1 MKLRKL
7 LVATAVLAFSGLSAY
22 ADTLV
27 MNNGRE
33 IRGKLVSINRG
44 IILFNQEN
52 GRQIRVNV
60 NRVDDINF
68 GDDDTAD
75 RETDNN
81 GRYSND
87 GRYSNTDRN
96 NDQYGEQSV
105 AVYADRTWTDTGMT
119 VRAGD
124 ILRFV
129 PSGEI
134 VWGPSRRDG
143 PTGEVNSP
151 YNQGR
156 PIPDRPGG
164 ALIGR
169 IGNDTFY
176 IGDGSTS
183 FRARTS
189 GRLFLGI
196 NDDYVQDN
204 QGHFQVVVQRQNQY

>member
-68 GDDDTAD
+68 GDDTALD
-75 RETDNN
+75 RENNSN

-87 GRYSNTDRN
+87 GRYDRN

-105 AVYADRTWTDTGMT
+105 AVYADRTWTDIGMT